1 MNDYSPLFQSEKNIM
16 KKYIALAVCLFALTF
31 AVNFASAQTESS
43 PQIRQKTFE
52 KIWKT
57 VNEKFYDA
65 NLGGVDW
72 KAARMRYAPQ
82 VAAVK
87 SDAEFYE
94 LMEKMLGEFKV
105 SHLQVITPDTLARLR
120 EPGATT
126 GLILRQIENQVVV
139 GHLLENSS
147 AAKAGLKTGFVVT
160 KINGE
165 AVVNLADAKRKL
177 SGLPNTSLNISYSNE
192 TDEERETTLARAA
205 LSDEDSQN
213 LGGGLRLYSHFESR
227 LLNGNIGYLHFTN
240 FLAILNPRIK
250 TAMESFKDAG
260 GIIIDLRGNGGGDD
274 SVALKIANM
283 LFEKETQLMITK
295 TRKGDDFYYKAKPS
309 KNPYAGRVAIIVD
322 ETSGSA
328 SEQIAAGLQEA
339 KRAFVVGV
347 TTKGADLDS
356 TSVRLPIKALLLY
369 PYGQPRTP
377 QGIVIEGRG
386 VIPDREVRLMR
397 KDLLTG
403 RDAQL
408 ESAID
413 YIKNGGR

>member
-1 MNDYSPLFQSEKNIM
+1 M
-16 KKYIALAVCLFALTF
+16 KKYIALAACLVVLIFAAAF
-31 AVNFASAQTESS
+31 VSAQTESS

-65 NLGGVDW
+65 NFGGIDW
-72 KAARMRYAPQ
+72 KAARERYAPQ
-82 VAAVK
+82 VAQVK
-87 SDAEFYE
+87 TDAEFYK

-105 SHLQVITPDTLARLR
+105 SHLQVITPDTIARLR

-126 GLILRQIENQVVV
+126 GLVLRQIENQVVI
-139 GHLLENSS
+139 GNLLENSS
-147 AAKAGLKTGFVVT
+147 AAKAGLKIGFVIT

-165 AVVNLADAKRKL
+165 AVKNLADAKRKL
-177 SGLPNTSLNISYSNE
+177 SGLPNTSVNISYSIE
-192 TDEERETTLARAA
+192 TDEERETTLTRTP
-205 LSDEDSQN
+205 LSDKDSQN

-227 LLNGNIGYLHFTN
+227 LLPGNVGYLHFTN
-240 FLAILNPRIK
+240 FLAILNPRIQS
-250 TAMESFKDAG
+250 AMESFKTTS

-283 LFEKETQLMITK
+283 LFDKETQLMITK

-309 KNPYAGRVAIIVD
+309 KNPFPGRVAIIVD

-328 SEQIAAGLQEA
+328 SEQIAAGLQES
-339 KRAFVVGV
+339 KRAFIVGK

-356 TSVRLPIKALLLY
+356 RSEELPIKALFLY

-377 QGIVIEGRG
+377 KGIVIEGRG
-386 VIPDREVRLMR
+386 VIPDREVNLTRT
-397 KDLLTG
+397 DLLAG

-408 ESAID
+408 EAAID
-413 YIKNGGR
+413 YIKNGIR

>member
-1 MNDYSPLFQSEKNIM
+1 M
-16 KKYIALAVCLFALTF
+16 KKYNRVFALAVLVLSLTF
-31 AVNFASAQTESS
+31 AFNVTSAQTAADGN

-65 NLGGVDW
+65 NFGGIDW

-105 SHLQVITPDTLARLR
+105 SHLQVITPDTLARLG

-126 GLILRQIENQVVV
+126 GLVLRQVENQVVI
-139 GHLLENSS
+139 GNLLENSS

-160 KINGE
+160 KIGGE
-165 AVVNLADAKRKL
+165 AVKNLSDAKRKL
-177 SGLPNTSLNISYSNE
+177 SGLPNTSLSVSYLNE
-192 TDEERETTLARAA
+192 TNEELETTLKRIS
-205 LSDEDSQN
+205 LSNDDKQD
-213 LGGGLRLYSHFESR
+213 LGGGLRLYAHCESR
-227 LLNGNIGYLHFTN
+227 LLPGNIGYLHFTN
-240 FLAILNPRIK
+240 FLAILNPRIQA
-250 TAMESFKDAG
+250 AMESFKDAD
-260 GIIIDLRGNGGGDD
+260 GIILDLRGNGGGDD

-309 KNPYAGRVAIIVD
+309 KNPYRGRVAIIVD

-339 KRAFVVGV
+339 KRAFIVGK

-356 TSVRLPIKALLLY
+356 TSVGLPIKALLLY

-386 VIPDREVRLMR
+386 VIPDKEVNLTR
-397 KDLLTG
+397 KGLLTG
-403 RDAQL
+403 QDAQL
-408 ESAID
+408 EAAID
-413 YIKNGGR
+413 YIKNGNQ